1 MMDLLMQEKLALINF
16 DLTPVQGVSRL
27 GFSGII
33 IGKNFQKK
41 EPRLHEMV
49 FLFPFYRKPQKR
61 IVFRHLMQMALNAAN
76 NEAHYKSKL
85 LLDEKV
91 MKTLFKKTFLQKL
104 FGGITLS
111 EDGKKAQEVIVKQFN
126 QYDKI
131 LPPMIK
137 ADKQGALE
145 MLKDINGNILLLNS
159 FKFDLVH
166 MIGRE
171 INKVEEELEEGRSEN

>member
-1 MMDLLMQEKLALINF
+1 M
-16 DLTPVQGVSRL
+16 
-27 GFSGII
+27 
-33 IGKNFQKK
+33 
-41 EPRLHEMV
+41 
-49 FLFPFYRKPQKR
+49 
-61 IVFRHLMQMALNAAN
+61 
-76 NEAHYKSKL
+76 
-85 LLDEKV
+85 
-91 MKTLFKKTFLQKL
+91 
-104 FGGITLS
+104 
-111 EDGKKAQEVIVKQFN
+111 KQFN